1 MTETS
6 EPLET
11 QVDRTILSWGRT
23 AATVAVVA
31 LLFARWARTVG
42 PVALLATTFGL
53 SAAILIGVLTRWRAH
68 VRRAQY
74 ARGQAKPPVMTAAAL
89 CAVSVLFA
97 VVGLLTLLLD

>member
-1 MTETS
+1 MTGSS

-11 QVDRTILSWGRT
+11 QVDRTVLSWGRT

-31 LLFARWARTVG
+31 LLFARWAG
-42 PVALLATTFGL
+42 SKGLIALLPAALGL
-53 SAAILIGVLTRWRAH
+53 CAAILIGLLTRWRAH

-74 ARGQAKPPVMTAAAL
+74 ASGRTRPPLAAAAAL

-97 VVGLLTLLLD
+97 AAGLLGLLVD